1 MTLADRLKELRKEN
15 HMTQKDLANMLDMAK
30 GTIAMWEM
38 GKRNPGFEALEKLS
52 EIFDKRVDYILGT
65 SDDARSPELSEG
77 EIDQLG
83 RWQEEEDFSEIILKY
98 LRLDERGK
106 AAVETLINSE
116 FSFCKSDNSLLP
128 REDFLVSIR
137 VKNDE

>member
-1 MTLADRLKELRKEN
+1 MTLGDRLKELRKEN
-15 HMTQKDLANMLDMAK
+15 HMTQRDLAKMLGMAK

-65 SDDARSPELSEG
+65 SEDSTSPKLSEE
-77 EIDQLG
+77 EINQLG
-83 RWQEEEDFSEIILKY
+83 EWEIEEDITEVILKY

-106 AAVETLINSE
+106 AAVETLINNE
-116 FSFCKSDNSLLP
+116 FNHCKATNNLLP
-128 REDFLVSIR
+128 REEFLLSIR
-137 VKNDE
+137 IKKD